1 MKNFEAQMQNLEE
14 ILTSLTKDDLKLS
27 EVTKLVKKAKELY
40 DVCNKQLEE
49 AKLEIE
55 EVTSVKTNN

>member
-1 MKNFEAQMQNLEE
+1 MKNFEVQMQNLEE

-40 DVCNKQLEE
+40 DLCSKQLEE

-55 EVTSVKTNN
+55 EVTNGKTNN

>member
-1 MKNFEAQMQNLEE
+1 MKNFEVQMQNLEE

-40 DVCNKQLEE
+40 DLCSKQLEE

-55 EVTSVKTNN
+55 EVTHGKTNN